1 MSHCGSRSHPT
12 SSPSSSDCSAGS
24 NHKRNPIFYV
34 DTVTF
39 LIEDEI
45 FKVDRAPFVQKSPVL
60 REIFKRPQ
68 SDSTEGLLDST
79 PLVLNGVHKDDFEAI
94 TRLMLHSC
102 QDRWFSRFEGVYYI
116 GGPFGM
122 TMTLNNWIGVLNL
135 TRMWLMKDEHQV
147 AQDAITEIIKDESI
161 PRKIQVARDLC
172 FADLFESVC
181 QELVDRPAPAI
192 SLEEA
197 MCVGIQQG
205 FGLIQ
210 LRDERLRRIAGL
222 DEAGCR
228 ESDFSGVPVDSLF
241 KDELDYMRS
250 TYNRIFD
257 VAERGFLTSP
267 APQSVFANPKR
278 RPRKL
283 RKKEPPR

>member
-1 MSHCGSRSHPT
+1 M
-12 SSPSSSDCSAGS
+12 
-24 NHKRNPIFYV
+24 
-34 DTVTF
+34 
-39 LIEDEI
+39 
-45 FKVDRAPFVQKSPVL
+45 QKSPVL

-79 PLVLNGVHKDDFEAI
+79 PLVLNGVHKEDFEAI

-116 GGPFGM
+116 GYVSTSILILGGEARSSSLADSLLSFLRGPFGM